1 MYTSVELANICGFS
15 RQGIQK
21 FMANLHIDYTKDKNK
36 HIYIASSKHHDF
48 FESIRLATINNKVK
62 PFYSLHDL
70 ALARYN
76 HKDTIKKLLIKNNIT
91 LYRSGKKFIIL
102 LVDLQRLS
110 HK

>member
-21 FMANLHIDYTKDKNK
+21 FMRNLHIDYTKDKNK
-36 HIYIASSKHHDF
+36 HIFFTNSKHHDF
-48 FESIRLATINNKVK
+48 WESIRLAATNDKVK

-70 ALARYN
+70 ANSTFR
-76 HKDTIKKLLIKNNIT
+76 HKDSVKKLLIKNNIT